1 MSQSSFQSSA
11 VENQK
16 LEDNGLEKEGSE
28 KKGLEDELLALC
40 QQGIA
45 IWQSAFNQ
53 QDAAGCAAQ
62 YTQDSVM
69 DARPFG
75 TFTGR
80 DEIQTFWQ
88 GIMDQGYC
96 EVAYSDV
103 KWEKADGRGFLLTS
117 SWTMNKAFGVVHK
130 EHWVVEADGKA
141 RLLSDDFEIQGE
153 R

>member
-1 MSQSSFQSSA
+1 MSQSSLQSSA
-11 VENQK
+11 VDSHSLHDK
-16 LEDNGLEKEGSE
+16 SP
-28 KKGLEDELLALC
+28 EDELLALC

-88 GIMDQGYC
+88 GIMDQGYSD
-96 EVAYSDV
+96 VAYSDV

>member
-1 MSQSSFQSSA
+1 MSQSLEPHALANS
-11 VENQK
+11 VLENHA
-16 LEDNGLEKEGSE
+16 LENKVLE
-28 KKGLEDELLALC
+28 AC

-45 IWQSAFNQ
+45 IWQAAFNK
-53 QDAAGCAAQ
+53 QDAAGCAGQ

-69 DARPFG
+69 QAKPFG
-75 TFTGR
+75 TFNGR
-80 DEIQTFWQ
+80 DEIQAFWQ
-88 GIMDQGYC
+88 GIMDQGFS
-96 EVAYSDV
+96 EVEYSDV
-103 KWEKADGRGFLLTS
+103 KWQAAEGQGFLLTA

>member
-1 MSQSSFQSSA
+1 MNTSTLNTEIESPISESN
-11 VENQK
+11 V
-16 LEDNGLEKEGSE
+16 LE
-28 KKGLEDELLALC
+28 AC

-45 IWQSAFNQ
+45 SWQVAFNQ

-62 YTQDSVM
+62 YTKDSVM

-75 TFTGR
+75 TFKGR
-80 DEIQTFWQ
+80 DEIQNFWQ
-88 GIMDQGYC
+88 GIMDQGFSD
-96 EVAYSDV
+96 VAYSDV
-103 KWEKADGRGFLLTS
+103 KWQKADGRGFILTS

-130 EHWVVEADGKA
+130 EHWVIEEDGKA